1 VKPLTARM
9 RAGLVAGSALLLAA
23 AAVSPPPQPDLVCTL
38 TLDRASVAPGAVV
51 RATLTLR
58 NTGRESVEL
67 GFSSA
72 QRYDFRVRR
81 DQQVLWRWA
90 ADMAFAQMVGDLTL
104 APGRHAT
111 WTESI
116 TAPAQ
121 PGEYTVE
128 GKVTALGRDD
138 LSASTRLTVR

>member
-1 VKPLTARM
+1 MKPLTACI
-9 RAGLVAGSALLLAA
+9 GFVAGSVLLLAA
-23 AAVSPPPQPDLVCTL
+23 TVSPQPDLVCTV
-38 TLDRASVAPGAVV
+38 TLDHTTVAPGAVV

-81 DQQVLWRWA
+81 DQQVVWRWA
-90 ADMAFAQMVGDLTL
+90 ADMAFAQMIGELALT
-104 APGRHAT
+104 PGRHAT

-116 TAPAQ
+116 TAPTQ

-128 GKVTALGRDD
+128 GTVTALGRDD